1 MAMKSRRMHE
11 QGLAEAALKAGEYEK
26 AGALFETVVSAQP
39 ENHQAWFGLGDIA
52 FRIGDLESALT
63 LLEHAANLDTKSAR
77 YKMRLGELCCRA
89 GLAEQGVAQL
99 EQASALAPGDSDVA
113 CALSGA
119 YVAVGNWAGA
129 KKVLGRVVG
138 KKGAQ
143 AGHFCLRGMA
153 AQHLGELD
161 EALADFKTAARLDP
175 GYADAW
181 LSLADLF
188 RQKGELDKALPSVL
202 QALALSPASFA
213 VLCMA
218 ADIEMARGNSR
229 EAVGYLRR
237 AIEIQ
242 ADSAEAWA
250 KLGIALVLCGDSIP
264 AIDALEKAHTLGV
277 AEDWVYEHMGLL
289 FTKSGQIDIAR
300 ENLEM
305 AVERQP
311 KNLNAWN
318 TLIVVYTKLGLS
330 EKARQAAERVL
341 AINPQHVN
349 ALLNLGSWYS
359 DQARG
364 DEALAQY
371 RKALAI
377 NPQSAIAYV
386 NSLWVLVHS
395 SEASAADVLK
405 LAREFDRNLCVGH
418 RRTNSFPS
426 RDRNPGRKLRIGW
439 LSSDFRT
446 HPVAAFVL
454 PFLDKFDR
462 QKIQTVVYYNSPS
475 ADEVTAR
482 SRAAA
487 DLWRDVLSLG
497 DDSLADLIESDEID
511 ILVDLNGNT
520 EGNRLLAVARK
531 PAPIVVTWLGFPG
544 TSGMSAVDYIL
555 VPPDPVLTAG
565 QWCSETPW
573 PLPDCYG
580 VRTGIPDVPILPG
593 LPCER
598 TGQPFTFGCLN
609 NFRKVSQETIRL
621 WAEILRQVPDSRLIV
636 VARGGTDGTLV
647 SYIHDQFGRH
657 GVAPERLVIKG
668 IQPQLAYFN
677 SYNEIDLGLDP
688 FPFNGGTTG
697 YDSLWMGVPY
707 ITWPGDMLVS
717 RMGKAILENVGFSEL
732 VVDSAAAYVARAVEL
747 AANHERLRGFR
758 DGLRERMQAS
768 PLMDAPRLARGLEVV
783 FRGMWESWLG
793 ATPELGQ

>member
-1 MAMKSRRMHE
+1 MKLRRMHE
-11 QGLAEAALKAGEYEK
+11 QGLAEAAMKAGDYEK
-26 AGALFETVVSAQP
+26 AGALFETIVSAQP

-52 FRIGDLESALT
+52 FRIGDLESALPI
-63 LLEHAANLDTKSAR
+63 LEHAANLEPKSAR
-77 YKMRLGELCCRA
+77 YKKRLGELYCRG
-89 GLAEQGVAQL
+89 GLLEQGVDLL
-99 EQASALAPGDSDVA
+99 EQAHRLLPSDTEMT

-119 YVAVGNWAGA
+119 YVAAGNWAGA
-129 KKVLGRVVG
+129 KKLLGQVVR
-138 KKGAQ
+138 KKDAQ

-175 GYADAW
+175 GFADAW

-188 RQKGELDKALPSVL
+188 RLKNETDKATSCIQ
-202 QALALSPASFA
+202 QALGLSPASFA
-213 VLCMA
+213 VLSMA
-218 ADIEMARGNSR
+218 GDIEMAKGNSR
-229 EAVGYLRR
+229 EAVGYFGR
-237 AIEIQ
+237 AIEVK
-242 ADSAEAWA
+242 ADSPEAWA
-250 KLGIALVLCGDSIP
+250 KLGIALVLCGDAVP
-264 AIDALEKAHTLGV
+264 AIDALEKAHELGV
-277 AEDWVYEHMGLL
+277 AEDWIYEHMGLL
-289 FTKSGQIDIAR
+289 FTKSGQIDVAR

-311 KNLNAWN
+311 ENLNAWN

-341 AINPQHVN
+341 AINPEHVN

-364 DEALAQY
+364 EEALAQY
-371 RKALAI
+371 RKALAV
-377 NPQSAIAYV
+377 NPESATAYV

-395 SEASAADVLK
+395 SEATAADVLA
-405 LAREFDRNLCVGH
+405 LAREFDRNLCARH
-418 RRTNSFPS
+418 RRENTFSGRN
-426 RDRNPGRKLRIGW
+426 RDPNRKLRIGW

-454 PFLDKFDR
+454 PFLDKFDAA
-462 QKIQTVVYYNSPS
+462 KIENVVYYNSPS
-475 ADEVTAR
+475 VDEITVR
-482 SRAAA
+482 SRVAA
-487 DLWRDVLSLG
+487 DLWREVLSLG

-531 PAPIVVTWLGFPG
+531 PAPIIVTWLGFPG

-555 VPPDPVLTAG
+555 VPPDPVLEAG
-565 QWCSETPW
+565 QWCNETPW
-573 PLPDCYG
+573 PLPECYG
-580 VRTGIPDVPILPG
+580 VRTGIPNVAILPG

-598 TGQPFTFGCLN
+598 SGNPFTFGCLN

-621 WAEILRQVPDSRLIV
+621 WAEILKRVPDSRLVV
-636 VARGGTDGTLV
+636 VARGGTDGALV
-647 SYIHDQFGRH
+647 SYIHAQFGRY
-657 GVAPERLVIKG
+657 GIAAERLVIKG

-697 YDSLWMGVPY
+697 YDSIWMGVPY

-717 RMGKAILENVGFSEL
+717 RMGKAILENVGLHQL
-732 VVDSAAAYVARAVEL
+732 VADSAENYVARAVEL
-747 AANHERLRGFR
+747 AMDKATLNALRA
-758 DGLRERMQAS
+758 GLREKMLSS
-768 PLMDAPRLARGLEVV
+768 PLMDAPRLARGLEAA
-783 FRGMWESWLG
+783 FRGMWLRWIG
-793 ATPELGQ
+793 